1 MMHISTG
8 SYVSTTNARDYQC
21 IDPLTNGENFLISK
35 DQIER
40 LGIEAE
46 CSITVNGI
54 PQATFRNTIKYELL
68 EIIDAL
74 KEDTAYFNNKG
85 KLTWRVNKKEREKKK
100 KEKSLGHV
108 YFFKSAGLFKVGKSR
123 KDQIHTRIKA
133 QKPDE
138 ILFVSAETTKYGELE
153 RTIHREFQK
162 KRMGAY
168 EIFTDLTKD
177 DISKIKAMMTTAS
190 KDPHASTL
198 KTQEVKTKYREW
210 RKQQSQ

>member
-8 SYVSTTNARDYQC
+8 GYVSTTNARDYQC

-85 KLTWRVNKKEREKKK
+85 KLTWRVNKKE
-100 KEKSLGHV
+100 
-108 YFFKSAGLFKVGKSR
+108 
-123 KDQIHTRIKA
+123 
-133 QKPDE
+133 
-138 ILFVSAETTKYGELE
+138 
-153 RTIHREFQK
+153 
-162 KRMGAY
+162 
-168 EIFTDLTKD
+168 
-177 DISKIKAMMTTAS
+177 
-190 KDPHASTL
+190 
-198 KTQEVKTKYREW
+198 
-210 RKQQSQ
+210 